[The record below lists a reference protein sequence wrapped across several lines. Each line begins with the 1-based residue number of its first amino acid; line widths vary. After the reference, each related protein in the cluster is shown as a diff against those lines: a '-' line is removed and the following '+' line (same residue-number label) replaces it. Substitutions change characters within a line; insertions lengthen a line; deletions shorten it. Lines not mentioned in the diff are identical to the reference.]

1 VPRVCLA
8 GAGWQGQA
16 GGPGRQRVHG
26 LFFMGAT
33 VLVRRTRSELQR
45 LDVRAKKGLGQ
56 HFLVDA
62 EALGRIVAAAD
73 LAAADTVIEVG
84 PGLGVLTRELATKAG
99 NVIAIEL
106 DSNLAS
112 ALEESLASY
121 SNVAII
127 NDDVLNVDPATAL
140 SLVGEGV
147 AASYKVVANLPY
159 YVASAVVRHFL
170 EASPRPRLMV
180 VTVQKEVAQQ
190 MVAPPGKMSLLS
202 VGVQFYGRPTIVDYI
217 PASGFHPRP
226 KVDSAVVRI
235 EVYDE
240 PAVRV
245 EDEKRFFEV
254 VRAGF
259 SRPRKQ
265 LHNSLAHGLGMSPSE
280 AAALVEKAGL
290 CKKRRAETL
299 DLGEWA
305 RLHEVCGGKE
315 C

>member
-1 VPRVCLA
+1 M
-8 GAGWQGQA
+8 
-16 GGPGRQRVHG
+16 
-26 LFFMGAT
+26 FMGAT
-33 VLVRRTRSELQR
+33 VLVRRTRSELRR
-45 LDVRAKKGLGQ
+45 LDVHAKKGLGQ

-62 EALGRIVAAAD
+62 EALSRIVAAAD
-73 LAAADTVIEVG
+73 LAAGDTVIEVG
-84 PGLGVLTRELATKAG
+84 PGLGILTRELVGKAG

-112 ALEESLASY
+112 ALKESLASY
-121 SNVAII
+121 SNVVII
-127 NDDVLNVDPATAL
+127 NDDVLDVDPAAAL
-140 SLVGEGV
+140 SLVGQSV

-170 EASPRPRLMV
+170 EASPRPGLMV
-180 VTVQKEVAQQ
+180 VTVQKEVAEQ

-202 VGVQFYGRPTIVDYI
+202 VGVQFYGRPIIVDRI
-217 PASGFHPRP
+217 PASAFHPRP

-245 EDEKRFFEV
+245 EDVEGFFAV

-259 SRPRKQ
+259 SGPRKQ
-265 LHNSLAHGLGMSPSE
+265 LHNSLAHGLGMSSSE

-299 DLGEWA
+299 GLDEWA
-305 RLHEVCGGKE
+305 RLHEVYGEKE